1 MKTEAP
7 MTGFKMDPAEK
18 QRVLREIQQFVWEQT
33 GEEIGVIAAQA
44 YFDFFQEKLAAHYYN
59 KGIEDAK
66 KIWEGQ
72 NARLEEEWY
81 ALEIPVK

>member
-1 MKTEAP
+1 MKAEAP

-18 QRVLREIQQFVWEQT
+18 QQILREIQQFVWEQT
-33 GEEIGVIAAQA
+33 GEEIGVIATQV
-44 YFDFFQEKLAAHYYN
+44 YFDFFQEKLATHYYN

-81 ALEIPVK
+81 ALENPVK

>member
-1 MKTEAP
+1 M
-7 MTGFKMDPAEK
+7 
-18 QRVLREIQQFVWEQT
+18 
-33 GEEIGVIAAQA
+33 IATQV
-44 YFDFFQEKLAAHYYN
+44 YFGFFQEKLAAHYYN

>member
-1 MKTEAP
+1 

-18 QRVLREIQQFVWEQT
+18 QQILREIQQFVWEQT
-33 GEEIGVIAAQA
+33 GEEIGVIATQV
-44 YFDFFQEKLAAHYYN
+44 YFDFFQKKLAAHYYN

-81 ALEIPVK
+81 ALENPVK